1 MKMRIIFSLVVAFA
15 TAGIAAAQN
24 GGSAWN
30 WPSDQDM
37 ESQAKAKNALYNDSR
52 KMGNYKEAV
61 PHLAWLLKNTPDLN
75 PSIYINGAKIY
86 EALVDLEKDEAAKKN
101 YQDSA
106 LIMYDLRIEN
116 FGKEGYVLN
125 RKASK
130 AYKYYKGDKSKYDEL
145 LELFDKVFELNG
157 AKVLD
162 NNTIGYFDIVRRQ
175 KLTGG
180 DISEEKILEIYEE
193 INGVVDQKIKANKNV
208 ARLNEY
214 KSTIDGMLAA
224 IVKIDCDFIANK
236 LAPKFEADPTNLKLA
251 KSIVGHSLNS
261 KCTQLPVAIKAA
273 ETVYEREPEYGVALL
288 IAFKSREN
296 KDYNTAI
303 KYFNEAINL
312 TEDNSKKGDAY
323 IEIGNMFRL
332 NGNKVKAR
340 EQYRKA
346 IGVDPSKREA
356 YTYIGDLY
364 FGSFK
369 DCAKK
374 ESMVTDRGVY
384 MAAYKMYKLAG
395 NSSRMSKA
403 KEQFP
408 SAEEI
413 FTENKEVGSS
423 MTVGCWIN
431 ETVIVDKR

>member
-1 MKMRIIFSLVVAFA
+1 MKMRIIFSLVVAI
-15 TAGIAAAQN
+15 TTTGIVAAQN

-30 WPSDQDM
+30 WPPDPDM

-52 KMGNYKEAV
+52 KMGNYQEAV
-61 PHLAWLLKNTPDLN
+61 PHLTWLLNNCPDLN

-86 EALVDLEKDEAAKKN
+86 EALVDLEKDEATKGV

-106 LIMYDLRIEN
+106 LIMYDLRIKH
-116 FGKEGYVLN
+116 FGREGYVLN

-130 AYKYYKGDKSKYDEL
+130 AYKYYKGDKSKYTEL
-145 LELFDKVFELNG
+145 MELFDKVFELNG
-157 AKVLD
+157 PKVLD
-162 NNTIGYFDIVRRQ
+162 NNTIGYFDIVRRK

-180 DISEEKILEIYEE
+180 DISEEKILEVYERVNE
-193 INGVVDQKIKANKNV
+193 VIDQKIKAKKNV
-208 ARLNEY
+208 DRLNQY

-224 IVKIDCDFIANK
+224 IIKIDCDFIANK
-236 LAPKFEADPTNLKLA
+236 LGPKFEADPSDLKMA
-251 KSIVGHSLNS
+251 KSIVGHALNS
-261 KCTQLPVAIKAA
+261 KCTELPVAIKAA

-288 IAFKSREN
+288 IAFKSRQN
-296 KDYNTAI
+296 KDYDNAI

-323 IEIGNMFRL
+323 IEIGNLYRL
-332 NGNKVKAR
+332 RGNKAKAR
-340 EQYRKA
+340 EQYKKA
-346 IGVDPSKREA
+346 VGADPSKKEA

-364 FGSFK
+364 FGSFT
-369 DCAKK
+369 DCAQK

-413 FTENKEVGSS
+413 FTENREVGSS
-423 MTVGCWIN
+423 MSVGCWIN
-431 ETVIVDKR
+431 ETVVVDKR

>member
-1 MKMRIIFSLVVAFA
+1 MKMRIIFSLVV
-15 TAGIAAAQN
+15 TLITTGIVTAQN
-24 GGSAWN
+24 GGSAWK
-30 WPSDQDM
+30 WPSDPEM

-52 KMGNYKEAV
+52 KMGNFKEAV
-61 PHLAWLLKNTPDLN
+61 PHLTWLLKNAPDLN

-86 EALVDLEKDEAAKKN
+86 EALVDLEKDEAGKKK

-106 LIMYDLRIEN
+106 LIMYDLRIKY

-125 RKASK
+125 RKAAK
-130 AYKYYKGDKSKYDEL
+130 AYKYHKGDKSRYSEL
-145 LELFDKVFELNG
+145 LDLFDKVFELNG

-162 NNTIGYFDIVRRQ
+162 NNTIGYFDIVRRK

-180 DISEEKILEIYEE
+180 DISEEEILEIYERVNAVIDE
-193 INGVVDQKIKANKNV
+193 KMKAKKNV
-208 ARLNEY
+208 ARLNQY

-224 IVKIDCDFIANK
+224 IVKIDCDFIENK
-236 LAPKFEADPTNLKLA
+236 LGPKFEADPDDLKLA
-251 KSIVGHSLNS
+251 KSIVGHALNS
-261 KCTQLPVAIKAA
+261 KCTKLPVAIKAA

-296 KDYNTAI
+296 KDYDNAI

-312 TEDNSKKGDAY
+312 TEDNAKKADAY
-323 IEIGNMFRL
+323 IEIGNLYRVK
-332 NGNKVKAR
+332 GNKISAR

-346 IGVDPSKREA
+346 AGADPSKKEA

-364 FGSFK
+364 FGSFE

-374 ESMVTDRGVY
+374 ESRVEDRAVF

-395 NSSRMSKA
+395 NSSRMAKA

-408 SAEEI
+408 SAEDI

-423 MTVGCWIN
+423 MDVGCWIN
-431 ETVIVDKR
+431 EKVVIDKR